1 MAEWYTRWSQKPMGL
16 KPVRVRLSPRA
27 PSPLDIFSHFLHTK
41 YMAKVNKAAKKTVK
55 EDRAYTEM
63 VMLLIVTLGLAITT
77 IATFR

>member
-1 MAEWYTRWSQKPMGL
+1 
-16 KPVRVRLSPRA
+16 
-27 PSPLDIFSHFLHTK
+27 
-41 YMAKVNKAAKKTVK
+41 MAKVNKAAKKTVK

>member
-1 MAEWYTRWSQKPMGL
+1 
-16 KPVRVRLSPRA
+16 
-27 PSPLDIFSHFLHTK
+27 
-41 YMAKVNKAAKKTVK
+41 MAKVKKAAKKTVK